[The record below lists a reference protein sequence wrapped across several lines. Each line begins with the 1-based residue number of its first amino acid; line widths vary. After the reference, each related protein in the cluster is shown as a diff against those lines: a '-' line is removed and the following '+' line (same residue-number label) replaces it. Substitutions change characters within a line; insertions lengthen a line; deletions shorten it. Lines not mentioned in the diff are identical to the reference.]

1 MAHSMHK
8 ERRTRLAVTLGDPSG
23 IGPEVAVKLLAQAGV
38 TEPSDIVLIADPV
51 ALAEGEAIVAQRLPV
66 HAITAWDAPIP
77 AGKVGL
83 LTRDW
88 LGGHAAA
95 RGQVDLRS
103 GTAAL
108 RALEEA
114 AGAAQQGLIDG
125 IVFAP
130 LNKAALRLA
139 GLDEEDE
146 LRHLKNRLQV
156 DGFVS
161 EFNVTDALWT
171 SRVTSHVPLRE
182 VADLLSVEAIVA
194 AVEIAHRYL
203 QAAGIA
209 VPRIAVAGLNPHAGD
224 NGTIGEEEIHIIAP
238 AVARAQEQGFAAS
251 GPWPADT
258 VFVGAQAGRF
268 DAVVTMYHD
277 QGQIAMK
284 LMGFERGI
292 TVLGGLPV
300 PICTCASGSAFDI
313 AGQGI
318 AGVSG
323 LQAAFN
329 LCLKMAAGRGSS
341 TH

>member
-1 MAHSMHK
+1 M
-8 ERRTRLAVTLGDPSG
+8 RRTRLAVTLGDSSG
-23 IGPEVAVKLLAQAGV
+23 IGPEVAVKLLAQVGTTTSADV
-38 TEPSDIVLIADPV
+38 VLIADPV
-51 ALAEGEAIVAQRLPV
+51 ALAEGEAVAALQVATHPL
-66 HAITAWDAPIP
+66 TTWSDSIP

-88 LGGHAAA
+88 LGGKAAA
-95 RGQVDLRS
+95 RGVVDSRS
-103 GTAAL
+103 GTGAL

-114 AGAAQQGLIDG
+114 ADAAQQGMLDG

-130 LNKAALRLA
+130 LNKAALRLG
-139 GLDEEDE
+139 GLEEEDE
-146 LRHLKNRLQV
+146 LRHLKNRLHV
-156 DGFVS
+156 PGFVS

-182 VADLLSVEAIVA
+182 VADLLSVQTIVQ

-203 QAAGIA
+203 QASGITA
-209 VPRIAVAGLNPHAGD
+209 PRIAVAGLNPHAGD

-238 AVARAQEQGFAAS
+238 AVIAAKEKGYAAT

-258 VFVGAQAGRF
+258 VFVGANAGRF
-268 DAVVTMYHD
+268 DAIVTMYHD

-318 AGVSG
+318 ARVSG
-323 LQAAFN
+323 MQAAFD
-329 LCLKMAAGRGSS
+329 LCLKMATARGSS
-341 TH
+341 AHSA